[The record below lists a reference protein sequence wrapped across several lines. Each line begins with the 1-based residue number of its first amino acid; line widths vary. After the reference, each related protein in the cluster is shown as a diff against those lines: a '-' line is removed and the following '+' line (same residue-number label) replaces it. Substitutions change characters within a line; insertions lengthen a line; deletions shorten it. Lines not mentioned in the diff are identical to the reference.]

1 MSGAEIAVVAIL
13 GLLSL
18 YFIINNGIILIKQLK
33 KVECPSVFP
42 FAGGVFGAIAVLLT
56 LKEQSGG
63 MIFIPLLL
71 DYGSIPIICKCL
83 YFFISDWVDWV
94 FKNKK

>member
-1 MSGAEIAVVAIL
+1 M
-13 GLLSL
+13 
-18 YFIINNGIILIKQLK
+18 
-33 KVECPSVFP
+33 
-42 FAGGVFGAIAVLLT
+42 FGAIAVLLT

-83 YFFISDWVDWV
+83 YFFISDWVHWV